1 MTTPT
6 VRLTNADDIFAGTDR
21 AEEVLGLGGSDMIF
35 GRGGDDR
42 LFSYDETSFSMWY
55 DRTLTDKASHI
66 DGGAGNDEIESYG
79 TERAVGFGGTGDDSV
94 FVRSYGTAR
103 GSGGAGNDLLGVSG
117 EHGDA
122 WASGGPGD
130 DVIAVKARYGMA
142 VGLGGAGN
150 DELSVDHSARGKL
163 VGGAGDDLMV
173 VTGAGKGQVTTM
185 IGGHGRDVMQGEDD
199 GIEIYRFKEGHT
211 GTGLRADVIRVFGE
225 EDVIDLSVI
234 DANGGA
240 NGDGAFKWV
249 GRNADPRPGEV
260 GYHETTID
268 GAHAV
273 VVTFDYG
280 QGDQEIVLFQP
291 HDTHL
296 SAADFML

>member
-6 VRLTNADDIFAGTDR
+6 VRLTNADDIFFGTDR
-21 AEEVLGLGGSDMIF
+21 AEEIQGLGGSDTIY

-42 LFSYDETSFSMWY
+42 LFSHDEMSFSLWY
-55 DRTLTDKASHI
+55 DRTLTDKASYI
-66 DGGAGNDEIESYG
+66 DGGPGDDEIESYG
-79 TERAVGFGGTGDDSV
+79 TEHAVGIGGPGDDSV
-94 FVRSYGTAR
+94 IVRSYGSAKGT
-103 GSGGAGNDLLGVSG
+103 GGAGNDLLGVSG

-122 WASGGPGD
+122 WASGGAGD
-130 DVIAVKARYGMA
+130 DIIAVKARYGMA
-142 VGLGGAGN
+142 MGLGGEGN
-150 DELSVDHSARGKL
+150 DQLSIDHSARGKL
-163 VGGAGDDLMV
+163 IGGSGDDLMV
-173 VTGAGKGQVTTM
+173 VTGAGEGQVTTM
-185 IGGHGRDVMQGEDD
+185 IGGFGRDVMQGED
-199 GIEIYRFKEGHT
+199 GAIEIYRFKEGHT

-225 EDVIDLSVI
+225 EDVIDLSPI
-234 DANGGA
+234 DANGA
-240 NGDGAFKWV
+240 AHGDGAFKWV

-260 GYHETTID
+260 GYHETTIG

-273 VVTFDYG
+273 VVSFDYG